1 MYSNM
6 YDLFYL
12 DVYELNEQKGSDIFL
27 NKTYFFL
34 FIFFL
39 WKTIWSAVFI
49 SCESISFRWRKKK
62 KHQMFIF
69 VVKCWIRN
77 CVLSVFNVKLV
88 FIWIRSIPKP
98 WLWSFVQKNTGNTMA
113 LANYIAED
121 LRNKKLIYTIF
132 DISKTSNIL
141 SQT

>member
-62 KHQMFIF
+62 A
-69 VVKCWIRN
+69 
-77 CVLSVFNVKLV
+77 SNVYFCCKML
-88 FIWIRSIPKP
+88 
-98 WLWSFVQKNTGNTMA
+98 N
-113 LANYIAED
+113 
-121 LRNKKLIYTIF
+121 
-132 DISKTSNIL
+132 
-141 SQT
+141 